1 MHPSILRNTLISEK
15 SVRKILSLPSKEN
28 IYATLS
34 EILSNFQD
42 MKKFASEIHTETHLI
57 KPILKVFDFAYE
69 SKPKFF
75 EENIKDPDVALFAS
89 ESKKVSASSLWGTKA
104 YYENALGILLLKRY
118 GRDLDKGISGFYL
131 EFENKIP
138 VYQAIYLAKKARL
151 PWAVLTNGRK
161 WILIKRPVDFEK
173 RLIEIDIEESLLSGS
188 SEVLHLFYHIFSLAG
203 LNAILPD
210 ILEEERNELIT
221 LLRER
226 RTAARN
232 SIQGMK
238 KKTEV
243 YPKILHM
250 CKEFFPEALFPL
262 TERYLDEPR
271 MGTDPVAKAWQNP
284 GTGAA
289 HQPVSVRGQ
298 RMGLWEELR
307 AVSKDKSSDLNHRQ
321 SGQTMKPSENAGPG
335 KTDRVNKYNTSD
347 VFSYLFAKNEGYSD
361 LSLEEI
367 ILSTNRRRNKE
378 DVLSLKILDMT
389 PGFGTANIRIVE
401 ELAYLSFLLPYRDR
415 NTFVAEWED
424 EHALKRYILDNL
436 FYGVERSPIS
446 LDMFQNTMK
455 NRFNAYA
462 ANYRHGN
469 PLVGMSI
476 KDIPDHSDSKSQMA
490 LFNKYPG
497 EIVDDFRETY
507 KHYFALS
514 DRIKEDAEEKQEI
527 EVGLNIYRERIR
539 DTLDVMTAAYFS
551 RSVEKRKVQELLF
564 NLGSGGATWED
575 IRKKSW
581 FSESKE
587 IADRNDFFHF
597 EIEFPF
603 LLNSA
608 FDLII
613 VQPELNYI
621 WEEDPPL
628 VEATRAFI
636 RKGMTY
642 LKPEGKLILLS
653 EKVESLLLPELQRSK
668 KYGVELK
675 SGVVLLSRKTTP

>member
-15 SVRKILSLPSKEN
+15 SVGKILSLPAETN
-28 IYATLS
+28 IYGALS

-57 KPILKVFDFAYE
+57 KPILKVFGYSYE

-75 EENIKDPDVALFAS
+75 EESIKGPDVALFAS
-89 ESKKVSASSLWGTKA
+89 EGKKVAASSLWGTKA

-118 GRDLDKGISGFYL
+118 GRALDKGISGFYL

-138 VYQAIYLAKKARL
+138 VYQAMYLLKKAKV
-151 PWAVLTNGRK
+151 PWAILTNGRN
-161 WILIKRPVDFEK
+161 WILIKRPFDFEK
-173 RLIEIDIEESLLSGS
+173 RLIEIDIEESLSAGS
-188 SEVLHLFYHIFSLAG
+188 SEVLHLFYHIFSLTG
-203 LNAILPD
+203 LNAVTPD

-221 LLRER
+221 LLKEKKA
-226 RTAARN
+226 AARN
-232 SIQGMK
+232 AIQGMN
-238 KKTEV
+238 KKTEI

-250 CKEFFPEALFPL
+250 CREFFPEALFPL
-262 TERYLDEPR
+262 TEEYLRNMSLGMDSLTKDR
-271 MGTDPVAKAWQNP
+271 GNP
-284 GTGAA
+284 GTGLAYSS
-289 HQPVSVRGQ
+289 PSDTGQ

-307 AVSKDKSSDLNHRQ
+307 ALPKDRLGGFTH
-321 SGQTMKPSENAGPG
+321 GQTEQPVGSSENRDSA
-335 KTDRVNKYNTSD
+335 KTDRINKYNTSD
-347 VFSYLFAKNEGYSD
+347 VFSYLFAKNESHSG

-367 ILSTNRRRNKE
+367 ILSGNRKYTKE

-389 PGFGTANIRIVE
+389 PGFGAASIRTLE
-401 ELAYLSFLLPYRDR
+401 ELAYLSFILPYKDR

-424 EHALKRYILDNL
+424 EHALKRYILSNL
-436 FYGVERSPIS
+436 FYGVERSRIS
-446 LDMFQNTMK
+446 LDMFQNTMR
-455 NRFNAYA
+455 NRFNTFA
-462 ANYRHGN
+462 ANYKSGN
-469 PLVGMSI
+469 PLVGMSLR
-476 KDIPDHSDSKSQMA
+476 DIPDYSDSKNQMV
-490 LFNKYPG
+490 LFSRYPG
-497 EIVDDFRETY
+497 EIIDDFRETY

-527 EVGLNIYRERIR
+527 EIGLNVYKERIR

-564 NLGSGGATWED
+564 NLGSGEAAWEGM
-575 IRKKSW
+575 RKKNW
-581 FSESKE
+581 FVESKE

-628 VEATRAFI
+628 LEATKAFI

-642 LKPEGKLILLS
+642 LKPEGKLILFS
-653 EKVESLLLPELQRSK
+653 EKVENLFLLELQKSR
-668 KYGVELK
+668 KYDVELK
-675 SGVVLLSRKTTP
+675 SGAVLLRRKTTP